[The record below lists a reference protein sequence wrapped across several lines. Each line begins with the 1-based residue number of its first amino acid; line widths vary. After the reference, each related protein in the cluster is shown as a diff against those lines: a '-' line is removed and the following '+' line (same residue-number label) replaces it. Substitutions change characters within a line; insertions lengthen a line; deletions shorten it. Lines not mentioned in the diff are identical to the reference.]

1 MTRPRSYFDIM
12 IGAAAVAALSI
23 AASPVAA
30 GAETCP
36 APVEDHI
43 PKYPQQGTLNLG
55 TIKDLL
61 LDYHQKYYDMD
72 LAAVF
77 ESAQRY
83 VEQNADKVKKPA
95 LVLDI
100 DETSLT
106 NWPNLLADDFG
117 FVADGTCDAL
127 PAGPCGF
134 NQWILKSSAK
144 AIEPARKLFNAARA
158 KGVCGDFHH
167 RSPAQAKGPDHSEP
181 SIMRALKAGPSSER
195 APTGTTCRP
204 AGVQD
209 S

>member
-61 LDYHQKYYDMD
+61 RDYHQKYYDMD

-83 VEQNADKVKKPA
+83 VEQNADNVKKP
-95 LVLDI
+95 
-100 DETSLT
+100 
-106 NWPNLLADDFG
+106 
-117 FVADGTCDAL
+117 
-127 PAGPCGF
+127 
-134 NQWILKSSAK
+134 
-144 AIEPARKLFNAARA
+144 
-158 KGVCGDFHH
+158 
-167 RSPAQAKGPDHSEP
+167 RSC
-181 SIMRALKAGPSSER
+181 SIS
-195 APTGTTCRP
+195 TRP
-204 AGVQD
+204 R
-209 S
+209 